1 MTEAY
6 HIVCLRDL
14 DVPRM
19 TFAPLRRSL
28 PGFARCLGEYY
39 RLRMRLLAIK
49 SEKGRFVEPSDW
61 TLTEDIKEGSHDQN
75 PDFHNGSIWRRAGN
89 WQVNGM

>member
-14 DVPRM
+14 AVPRM
-19 TFAPLRRSL
+19 TFAPLCRSL

-39 RLRMRLLAIK
+39 RLSMRLPAIT
-49 SEKGRFVEPSDW
+49 SEKGRFVEVR
-61 TLTEDIKEGSHDQN
+61 LTFRLDADSRHQGR
-75 PDFHNGSIWRRAGN
+75 F
-89 WQVNGM
+89 V

>member
-14 DVPRM
+14 AVLRM
-19 TFAPLRRSL
+19 TFAPLCSSL

-39 RLRMRLLAIK
+39 RLSMRLPAIK
-49 SEKGRFVEPSDW
+49 SEKGRFVEER
-61 TLTEDIKEGSHDQN
+61 LTFRLDADSRHQGR
-75 PDFHNGSIWRRAGN
+75 F
-89 WQVNGM
+89 V

>member
-1 MTEAY
+1 
-6 HIVCLRDL
+6 
-14 DVPRM
+14 M
-19 TFAPLRRSL
+19 TFAPLCLSL

-39 RLRMRLLAIK
+39 RLSMRLPAIK
-49 SEKGRFVEPSDW
+49 SEKGRFVEVPPSDW
-61 TLTEDIKEGSHDQN
+61 TLTQDIKEGSYDRN